1 MEAYFDNA
9 ATTKVFPEVKDL
21 VVKLMEED
29 YGNPSSLH
37 QKGLDAGHYIKET
50 KEILAKEWKV
60 DSKEIVLTSG
70 GTESNNL
77 ALIGAALAN
86 KRSGNRIITSKVEH
100 ASVSSTMA
108 FLESLGFEVVY
119 LNVDHQGIVDLE
131 QLEQEV
137 NEDTILVSV
146 MYVNNEIGAIE
157 PIDEIARLVHGK
169 NPKIVFH
176 VDAIQAYGKLVI
188 RPKKQGIDLLSVS
201 GHKIHGPKGIGFL
214 YIDEKVKIRPLIYGG
229 GQQKDMRSGTENV
242 PGIAGLG
249 VAAKEMYTDHSAKM
263 EYLTGL
269 KDYLI
274 DRASEL
280 EGVTVNSLKGAEG
293 APQIVS
299 LSFEGVRSEVLLHAL
314 EEKGIY
320 VSSGSACSSNH
331 PAISGTL
338 KAIGVKK
345 ELLDSTLRFSFG
357 MFNKKEEID
366 YAVDVLKELLPV
378 LRRFTIK

>member
-37 QKGLDAGHYIKET
+37 QKGQDAGHYIKET

-60 DSKEIVLTSG
+60 DSKEIVLTAG

-119 LNVDHQGIVDLE
+119 LDVDHQGIVDLE

-146 MYVNNEIGAIE
+146 MYVNNEIGAVE
-157 PIDEIARLVHGK
+157 PIQEIAEIIKEK
-169 NPKIVFH
+169 NPKTLFH
-176 VDAIQAYGKLVI
+176 VDAIQAFGKYHI
-188 RPKKQGIDLLSVS
+188 YPKRMGIDLMSVS
-201 GHKIHGPKGIGFL
+201 GHKIHGPKGTGALFIKNRT
-214 YIDEKVKIRPLIYGG
+214 KVKPIIYGG
-229 GQQKDMRSGTENV
+229 GQQDGMRSGTENV
-242 PGIAGLG
+242 PGFAGFGLATKI
-249 VAAKEMYTDHSAKM
+249 VYEDLEARIVRMRAVKDR
-263 EYLTGL
+263 LTERL
-269 KDYLI
+269 KTLPDVYI
-274 DRASEL
+274 N
-280 EGVTVNSLKGAEG
+280 EGE
-293 APQIVS
+293 APHILSVS
-299 LSFEGVRSEVLLHAL
+299 FVGVRSEVMLHAL
-314 EEKGIY
+314 EEREIY
-320 VSSGSACSSNH
+320 VSSGSACSSNK
-331 PAISGTL
+331 PAVSHVL
-338 KAIGVKK
+338 SSIGLQKNRL
-345 ELLDSTLRFSFG
+345 ESTIRFSFSAE
-357 MFNKKEEID
+357 NTVEQADYAADVIEEI
-366 YAVDVLKELLPV
+366 LPV
-378 LRRFTIK
+378 YRKYVRKK